1 MLCQGPACIV
11 LQSGNMQFP
20 ILATDSNQL
29 DWQCKCLFMN
39 LQVLM
44 LFLFFLVFVISY
56 NADDFSINKCLE
68 KLFVLEAASLI

>member
-1 MLCQGPACIV
+1 
-11 LQSGNMQFP
+11 
-20 ILATDSNQL
+20 
-29 DWQCKCLFMN
+29 
-39 LQVLM
+39 M